1 MVGVLVVWV
10 FSVPI
15 FGVCAFRVWLTRNR
29 SELPPVRNLFGV
41 ASLVV
46 VLASWILFGL
56 LAYCGRIGG
65 FGTHYITLRRADTF
79 FMITFCAAASCAA
92 LKGES
97 RIFSMISGFLMATL
111 WAGALLVA

>member
-1 MVGVLVVWV
+1 MPQMLVVWV
-10 FSVPI
+10 VSVPI
-15 FGVCAFRVWLTRNR
+15 FGVCAFRMRLTRNR
-29 SELPPVRNLFGV
+29 LELPPVRNLFGV

-65 FGTHYITLRRADTF
+65 FGTHHITLRRADTF
-79 FMITFCAAASCAA
+79 FMITFCAAAGCAA

-97 RIFSMISGFLMATL
+97 RAFSMMSGFLMVAL